1 MPACRRSSPKAAPS
15 SSSSRTSCRRSR
27 RPATSIACRRA
38 ASRSPARPRRSRARR
53 SRPLTSEREDHDSES
68 NMLWCPPRR
77 GFGALPSLLWGGGGG
92 GGSSEQEG
100 RASTPNPSPRRAD
113 AAEDGTALSSWPT
126 QCERKGMGQQQHPRR
141 ADRRA
146 LRHVRR
152 RPRPDLRRDAARQ
165 HRPRRSDRA
174 RRLYRADDDR
184 HARPQP
190 VARHHNCGADH
201 GGDRLR
207 PSTRVAQPHARRR
220 RAAAAAGDLRAFRHH
235 PERAA
240 RALHRRQP
248 PPQGGR
254 DRGRELSAD
263 GRRVDRR
270 ASSAAIRRRHCG
282 HRRTATFVLP
292 HGARPRLSGD
302 VGRSVGGAIDGPRQP
317 SYLRARDGAFARRH
331 RGCRRLPRRAHQLR
345 SGDRARAADLRLRGR
360 HHRRPGQHVGH
371 ARGRRNPRR
380 VAGDRR
386 ADQSGLAAL
395 GRASCL
401 SPHSGGAPRGPV
413 PEGAG
418 MTASFHVEHATR
430 ASRIGTAAFAAALV
444 LLAAAPA
451 WGGRDDLRLLAE
463 IYAYVALA
471 SLWNLLA
478 GYAGLVSVGQ
488 QAYVG
493 LGGYVLFASTIEAG
507 VHPLLAVP
515 VAGVVAAAVA
525 LPAAGLLFRLRG
537 HYFAIGTWVVAEVFR
552 LIASQ
557 ISALGGGSG
566 ISLPAAIV
574 TEMASSR
581 QMREFLIYWVALAL
595 VVVVLAA
602 IVLLLRSRYG
612 LALTAIR
619 DNQLAARSNGV
630 DVTRTKLVVYVL
642 TAFGT
647 AMVGA
652 LIFLQK
658 LRISPDT
665 AFSVNDWTAFV
676 IFITVIGGI
685 GRVEGPIIGTV
696 VFFVLRQTLADLGS
710 LYLLML
716 GAVAIA
722 VMLLAPKGIWG
733 FLAERFGW
741 QLLPLERRL
750 RFASDARTT

>member
-1 MPACRRSSPKAAPS
+1 
-15 SSSSRTSCRRSR
+15 
-27 RPATSIACRRA
+27 
-38 ASRSPARPRRSRARR
+38 
-53 SRPLTSEREDHDSES
+53 
-68 NMLWCPPRR
+68 
-77 GFGALPSLLWGGGGG
+77 
-92 GGSSEQEG
+92 
-100 RASTPNPSPRRAD
+100 
-113 AAEDGTALSSWPT
+113 
-126 QCERKGMGQQQHPRR
+126 MGQHHRPRR

-152 RPRPDLRRDAARQ
+152 RACPDLRRDAARQ

-184 HARPQP
+184 HARAQP
-190 VARHHNCGADH
+190 APRHHDCGADH

-207 PSTRVAQPHARRR
+207 PSARVAQPHARRR
-220 RAAAAAGDLRAFRHH
+220 RAAAAAGDLRAFHHH

-240 RALHRRQP
+240 RTLHRRQP
-248 PPQGGR
+248 PAQSRR
-254 DRGRELSAD
+254 DRGRELSAH

-270 ASSAAIRRRHCG
+270 ASLAAIRHRHCR
-282 HRRTATFVLP
+282 HRRAATPLLP
-292 HGARPRLSGD
+292 HGARPGLSGD

-317 SYLRARDGAFARRH
+317 SYLRARHGAFARRH
-331 RGCRRLPRRAHQLR
+331 RGGRRLPRRAHQLR
-345 SGDRARAADLRLRGR
+345 SGDRTRAPDLRLRGL
-360 HHRRPGQHVGH
+360 HHRRPRQHVGH
-371 ARGRRNPRR
+371 ARGRHHPRR

-395 GRASCL
+395 GRAPCL
-401 SPHSGGAPRGPV
+401 SHHSGGAAGRPV

-430 ASRIGTAAFAAALV
+430 ASRIGTATFAVAIV

-451 WGGRDDLRLLAE
+451 WGGRDDLRLHSE

-493 LGGYVLFASTIEAG
+493 LGGYVLFATAILIELNPLIAVPIAG
-507 VHPLLAVP
+507 LLAGIVALP
-515 VAGVVAAAVA
+515 VAG
-525 LPAAGLLFRLRG
+525 LMFRLRG

-552 LIASQ
+552 LLASQ
-557 ISALGGGSG
+557 VSALGGGSG
-566 ISLPAAIV
+566 TSLPAAVVLSIAQ
-574 TEMASSR
+574 TRA
-581 QMREFLIYWVALAL
+581 MREFVVYWIALAL
-595 VVVVLAA
+595 AVAILAL
-602 IVLLLRSRYG
+602 ILWLLRSRYG

-619 DNQLAARSNGV
+619 DNELAAASNGV
-630 DVTRTKLVVYVL
+630 DVARVKLVVYVF
-642 TAFGT
+642 TACGT

-685 GRVEGPIIGTV
+685 GRIEGPIVGMI
-696 VFFVLRQTLADLGS
+696 VFFVLRQTLADQGPV
-710 LYLLML
+710 YLLML
-716 GAVAIA
+716 GAVAIV
-722 VMLLAPKGIWG
+722 VMLKAPKGIWG
-733 FLAERFGW
+733 FVADRFGW

-750 RFASDARTT
+750 VQSAGRPRA